1 MANGLKID
9 RFDLVGHDWGARVAY
24 TLAALFPDRV
34 QRIAAFAL
42 AFQPYGRFALP
53 GFSQARKFW
62 HQWFMSLDGGP
73 DAVKADPKGFA
84 RIQWDT
90 WSPTGW
96 FDDEEFARSAAS
108 FDNPNWLPIT
118 LNGYRRRWR
127 QDEESDPAYAEL
139 RHQLA
144 RSNVLAWPR

>member
-1 MANGLKID
+1 LANGLKID